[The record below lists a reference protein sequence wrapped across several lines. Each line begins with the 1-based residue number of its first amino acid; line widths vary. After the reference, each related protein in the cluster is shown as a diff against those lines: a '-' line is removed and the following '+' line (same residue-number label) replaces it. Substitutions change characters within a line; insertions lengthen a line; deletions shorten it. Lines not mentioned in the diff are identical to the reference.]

1 MKIIKYHHFKKIKNM
16 ITKPIFPCLW
26 YDGRAREAA
35 DFYCQIFPNSKV
47 LSDNGM
53 VVKFELNGREFMG
66 LNGGPNFKF
75 DEAVSFCIE
84 CETQEEIDYYW
95 ENLLKNGG
103 NEKVC
108 GWLTDQFGM
117 CWQVYPK
124 ILVDMMNDAEKAPK
138 AVEAFQKM
146 IKFDIQALLD
156 AVK

>member
-1 MKIIKYHHFKKIKNM
+1 M

-26 YDGRAREAA
+26 YDGRAREAV
-35 DFYCQIFPNSKV
+35 DFYCQIFPNSKI

-95 ENLLKNGG
+95 ENLLKMV
-103 NEKVC
+103 ETKKVC
-108 GWLTDQFGM
+108 GWHRPIGM

-124 ILVDMMNDAEKAPK
+124 ILVDMMNDAEKAQK
-138 AVEAFQKM
+138 QVEAFQKM
-146 IKFDIQALLD
+146 IKFDIQAFYFD

>member
-1 MKIIKYHHFKKIKNM
+1 MAKQE
-16 ITKPIFPCLW
+16 
-26 YDGRAREAA
+26 EAA
-35 DFYCQIFPNSKV
+35 EFYCEIFPNSKI

-95 ENLLKNGG
+95 ENLLKDGG
-103 NEKVC
+103 EEKVC
-108 GWLTDQFGM
+108 GWLKDKFGM

-124 ILVDMMNDAEKAPK
+124 ALMNIMSNPEKAPK
-138 AVEAFQKM
+138 AVAAFQKM
-146 IKFDIQALLD
+146 IKFDLEELLK
-156 AVK
+156 AVE

>member
-1 MKIIKYHHFKKIKNM
+1 M

-26 YDGRAREAA
+26 YDCKAREAA
-35 DFYCQIFPNSKV
+35 EFYCEIFPNSKI

-84 CETQEEIDYYW
+84 CETQVEIDYYW
-95 ENLLKNGG
+95 ENLLKDGG
-103 NEKVC
+103 EEKVC
-108 GWLTDQFGM
+108 GWLKDKFGM

-124 ILVDMMNDAEKAPK
+124 ALMNIMSNPEKAPK
-138 AVEAFQKM
+138 AVAAFQKM
-146 IKFDIQALLD
+146 IKFDLEELLK
-156 AVK
+156 AVE